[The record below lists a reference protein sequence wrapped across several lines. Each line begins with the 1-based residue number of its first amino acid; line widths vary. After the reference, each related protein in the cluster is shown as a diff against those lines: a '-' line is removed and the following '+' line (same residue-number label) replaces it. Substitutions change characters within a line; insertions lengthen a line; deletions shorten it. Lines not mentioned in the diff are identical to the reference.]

1 MSTPSRSKIYRVT
14 SLGGRPL
21 SDAERTEALA
31 AAADSPIFR
40 SVIQIVEE
48 ELDAMRLESTDPK
61 NLKDGTQPHFAGAAD
76 GLNGALLRIAEAV
89 IGKASKPKSRQ
100 TAA

>member
-1 MSTPSRSKIYRVT
+1 MSAPSRNKIYRVT
-14 SLGGRPL
+14 SLGGRPM

-31 AAADSPIFR
+31 SAADSPIFR
-40 SVIQIVEE
+40 AVIQIVEE

-61 NLKDGTQPHFAGAAD
+61 NLKEGTQPHFAGGSDA
-76 GLNGALLRIAEAV
+76 LNGALLRIAESV
-89 IGKASKPKSRQ
+89 IGKPSRPKSRQ